1 MHRRLALASGSA
13 LLGLLTLLS
22 SWIFSNSSCTFLLSR
37 LPTWDQEAP
46 LPPSLERRGSS
57 RSGKPD
63 LSPCIGILSST
74 RTTSSPI
81 LMDLLYLLV
90 YVPIESLLFVP
101 IESLLFVPIESLF
114 RCTPMVLI
122 EVINSISI
130 YINLISAV

>member
-1 MHRRLALASGSA
+1 
-13 LLGLLTLLS
+13 
-22 SWIFSNSSCTFLLSR
+22 
-37 LPTWDQEAP
+37 
-46 LPPSLERRGSS
+46 
-57 RSGKPD
+57 
-63 LSPCIGILSST
+63 
-74 RTTSSPI
+74 
-81 LMDLLYLLV
+81 MDLLYLLV